1 MSANVCHREDELLE
15 ALERGFI
22 GPELDTHTAACTS
35 CSELRLVAS
44 AFLDESRE
52 AILEAPIPS
61 SGTML
66 WRMHMRA
73 RHDAE
78 ATARRSLLIG
88 QAASLLVALT
98 LVAAFFGSDMA
109 FFGSGIAGQLRNL
122 VAAISVSTPL
132 LLALGML
139 LLTAPIAGWV
149 AVKSK

>member
-1 MSANVCHREDELLE
+1 VSAICNREDELLE
-15 ALERGFI
+15 ALERGFV
-22 GPELDTHTAACTS
+22 GPELDVHSASCTS
-35 CSELRLVAS
+35 CSELRLVAG
-44 AFLDESRE
+44 AFLEDRRE
-52 AILEAPIPS
+52 AMLEAPIPS

-109 FFGSGIAGQLRNL
+109 FFGSGVAGHLRNL
-122 VAAISVSTPL
+122 VAAIRVSTPL

-149 AVKSK
+149 AVRSK